1 MTRSHDFPHPAMK
14 PHQRFSRFSRFSQ
27 VALLAGTF
35 AAMLAPCVADAQSYT
50 RQQLQDT
57 YASQIS
63 SESLKAEVTTSGNVR
78 FRRDGRTYV
87 IHVDDRDAL
96 YFRLTMAFVA
106 DDKSLEMRQRR
117 LEGCNTAT
125 AEVKVIKCFL
135 DEDGDPNFAAEMFLI
150 VPGDFKASFTR
161 TLRALDSAYDR
172 YTRKMAEMR

>member
-1 MTRSHDFPHPAMK
+1 MAQSHDLSHPAMK
-14 PHQRFSRFSRFSQ
+14 PQDRPNRPHRSSP
-27 VALLAGTF
+27 VALLAGTV
-35 AAMLAPCVADAQSYT
+35 AAMLAPCMADAQSYT

-57 YASQIS
+57 YANQIS
-63 SESLKAEVTTSGNVR
+63 SESLQAEVTSSGNVR

-172 YTRKMAEMR
+172 YTRKIAELR

>member
-35 AAMLAPCVADAQSYT
+35 AAMLAPCVADAQTYT

-57 YASQIS
+57 YATQIS

-106 DDKSLEMRQRR
+106 DDKSHEMRQRR

>member
-1 MTRSHDFPHPAMK
+1 MAARRRHHARLHRGTRFIHF
-14 PHQRFSRFSRFSQ
+14 RET
-27 VALLAGTF
+27 G
-35 AAMLAPCVADAQSYT
+35 
-50 RQQLQDT
+50 
-57 YASQIS
+57 
-63 SESLKAEVTTSGNVR
+63 SE
-78 FRRDGRTYV
+78 D

-172 YTRKMAEMR
+172 YTRKLAEMR

>member
-1 MTRSHDFPHPAMK
+1 MNPIKRPSRAALFALTVVAVLLPCLAM
-14 PHQRFSRFSRFSQ
+14 
-27 VALLAGTF
+27 
-35 AAMLAPCVADAQSYT
+35 AQSYT

-106 DDKSLEMRQRR
+106 DDKSHEMRQRR

-150 VPGDFKASFTR
+150 VPADFKASFAR

>member
-1 MTRSHDFPHPAMK
+1 MPLSPDFPHPAMNPIK
-14 PHQRFSRFSRFSQ
+14 HPSQ
-27 VALLAGTF
+27 AALRAGT
-35 AAMLAPCVADAQSYT
+35 AVAMLLPCLAIAQSYT

-57 YASQIS
+57 YSSQIS
-63 SESLKAEVTTSGNVR
+63 SESLKPEVTTSGNVR

-106 DDKSLEMRQRR
+106 DDKSHDMRQRR

-172 YTRKMAEMR
+172 YTRKMAETR